1 MRTVLNV
8 HGHNTI
14 VSNEEYKLLQK
25 IKARGTV
32 PVEKVNEY
40 YQELANKMVSRG
52 VLHKIE
58 NDDGTESY
66 QTVRSS
72 K

>member
-8 HGHNTI
+8 YGHNTM

-40 YQELANKMVSRG
+40 YQELADKMVSRG
-52 VLHKIE
+52 VLNKIE
-58 NDDGTESY
+58 NGDGTESY

>member
-8 HGHNTI
+8 HGHNTM

-40 YQELANKMVSRG
+40 YQELADKMVSRG
-52 VLHKIE
+52 GLNKIE